1 MDLPWINNYSI
12 QMIFGNLLKGIYP
25 IFKPKGI
32 TSFRV
37 ISILRKITGVKKIGH
52 GGTLDPLASGVLVV
66 AIGKEFTRKIH
77 LQVAKEKEYE
87 AEIMLGLTSTTDD
100 EEGIKNV
107 VETSRDLSQ
116 QEIEKILP
124 QFIGRIDQ
132 VPPIYSAIKIKG
144 QEAYKLARQGKKVE
158 MKSRIVEIKSIEITS
173 YKWPL
178 LSIKV
183 VCGSGLYIRS
193 LARDLGKKL
202 GTGGY
207 LHNLVRTRVGE
218 YKLEDCLQLPTSLP
232 ENTKVTKL
240 QTKLD

>member
-1 MDLPWINNYSI
+1 MQRIIKLEY
-12 QMIFGNLLKGIYP
+12 GIYP

-77 LQVAKEKEYE
+77 LEVAKEKEYQ

-100 EEGIKNV
+100 EEGIKTIVGNNDRC
-107 VETSRDLSQ
+107 SLL
-116 QEIEKILP
+116 EIKNILP
-124 QFIGRIDQ
+124 KFIGKISQ
-132 VPPIYSAIKIKG
+132 TPPIYSAIKIDGK
-144 QEAYKLARQGKKVE
+144 EAYKLARKGKLPE
-158 MKSRIVEIKSIEITS
+158 MKAREVEIKKIEILD
-173 YKWPL
+173 YHYPL

-183 VCGSGLYIRS
+183 TCGPGVYIRS
-193 LARDLGKKL
+193 LARDLGDAL

-207 LHNLVRTRVGE
+207 LHELIRTRVGDN
-218 YKLEDCLQLPTSLP
+218 KLDDCYQLP
-232 ENTKVTKL
+232 KY
-240 QTKLD
+240 